1 MADRFDPSKPARKE
15 SYPESFAESKTVLKR
30 MKRPDMEYF
39 QLTDKSPRK
48 AFMKYMDEQNLE
60 YDPDDLKRVIVDS
73 HPILM
78 RYKDYYNRPRPNQVN
93 PNIQAYPS
101 ETSATPAYPS
111 GHAFQSYLL
120 AKHLSRKYPLHYFS
134 FYSIANRIAKARVSL
149 GLHYPSDNRKA
160 FELAH
165 RL

>member
-15 SYPESFAESKTVLKR
+15 SYPDSFAESKTVLKR

-39 QLTDKSPRK
+39 ELTDKSPRT

-93 PNIQAYPS
+93 PKFRLILPKLL
-101 ETSATPAYPS
+101 ATPAYPS

-120 AKHLSRKYPLHYFS
+120 AKHLSRKYPSLFLILLDCEPNCESEGQFRVALS
-134 FYSIANRIAKARVSL
+134 FRQS
-149 GLHYPSDNRKA
+149 KA